1 MLDNKN
7 CKYKQ
12 ITITTF
18 RRCLCRRSAE
28 NLTENNRLKSHYT
41 VNDST
46 SFLLRNI
53 DYPLRQKTLS
63 DNCKII
69 TQSVTDVCLRKEDW
83 NVGERAVTK
92 DKINIREHS
101 VIRCTA
107 VMIAVAAVISMSTV
121 LGKPFAVLRHGLR
134 RL

>member
-1 MLDNKN
+1 MFNNKN
-7 CKYKQ
+7 CKDKQ

-53 DYPLRQKTLS
+53 
-63 DNCKII
+63 I
-69 TQSVTDVCLRKEDW
+69 TRC
-83 NVGERAVTK
+83 
-92 DKINIREHS
+92 DKK
-101 VIRCTA
+101 RCRT
-107 VMIAVAAVISMSTV
+107 TV
-121 LGKPFAVLRHGLR
+121 K
-134 RL
+134 